1 MKKKQNI
8 SAIPALLRPRRA
20 CSTPSALR
28 LGLTLIFCFLLGACS
43 SSFLKYD
50 KEDKFFKNEEFER
63 EVKIQEEAVKEEPA
77 KAEATKAEVKV
88 DEKTSAVSAT
98 ASVKEV
104 KKTAV
109 KKEAPKAKAKKAET
123 KTAAKSTKRQPE
135 IEDNDGFEGASRRPM
150 VDPFRVG
157 EKVVHEVSYFSA
169 KAGTLA
175 MQVKPFAQVNNR
187 KSYNFSVGLE
197 SIRIFSSFYS
207 VDDTVNTFLDYE
219 SLVPHVLKINIKE
232 TGKLKQ
238 AQSYFNNDTLTASY
252 WEKQY
257 TEKSGEE
264 EKKYSWDILPFSQN
278 AFSGI
283 FYMRVFNWKEGKQIS
298 FRVAED
304 KKNIVFTGTAVAK
317 EKLSTEAG
325 DFNAI
330 KIKASIVSRGAL
342 SQTGDIFIWLS
353 DDDRKYILRIEAKI
367 KIGTLVSEVIEIEPG
382 S

>member
-1 MKKKQNI
+1 MRII
-8 SAIPALLRPRRA
+8 SLVLLF
-20 CSTPSALR
+20 SLFS
-28 LGLTLIFCFLLGACS
+28 CS

-63 EVKIQEEAVKEEPA
+63 EVKIQEEAVKEEPKV
-77 KAEATKAEVKV
+77 KAE
-88 DEKTSAVSAT
+88 EKTSTAAVSAT
-98 ASVKEV
+98 AEVKEV

-109 KKEAPKAKAKKAET
+109 VKEASKAKTKKADT
-123 KTAAKSTKRQPE
+123 KAAVKPTKRQPE

-150 VDPFRVG
+150 RDPFKVG
-157 EKVVHEVSYFSA
+157 EKVIHEVSYFSA
-169 KAGTLA
+169 KAGTLT

-197 SIRIFSSFYS
+197 SSRIFSSFYS
-207 VDDTVNTFLDYE
+207 VDDMVNTFLDYE
-219 SLVPHVLKINIKE
+219 TLIPHVLKLNIKE

-304 KKNIVFTGTAVAK
+304 KKNIVFTGTAVGK
-317 EKLSTEAG
+317 EKLATEAG